1 MVSGPYLEL
10 FAAIAAAAGTL
21 TGLLFVALSVA
32 PSRRARSASPVI
44 QQVRAA
50 AALQSF
56 TNALAV
62 SLFGLVPGTNIG
74 YPAVV
79 LSVIG
84 IAFTA
89 ASVRSVITSR
99 VATPQKLRHLE
110 LVVLLL
116 LIYGTE
122 LIAGITLLGQP
133 ASRGPAQVIGYALIG
148 SLLVGVARAWEIVG
162 EVDTGI
168 WNSLATL
175 VGRTRVP
182 DDSNA
187 DPDGVSDGTS
197 DGASDGAS
205 DGDQG

>member
-1 MVSGPYLEL
+1 MDGGSVISGPYLDL
-10 FAAIAAAAGTL
+10 FAAIAAASGTL
-21 TGLLFVALSVA
+21 TGLLFVALSVS

-84 IAFTA
+84 IAFTGA
-89 ASVRSVITSR
+89 AVRSVMTSR
-99 VATPQKLRHLE
+99 ATTPQKLRQLE

-116 LIYGTE
+116 LIFGAE
-122 LIAGITLLGQP
+122 LIAGIALLSQP
-133 ASRGPAQVIGYALIG
+133 ASQAPAQTIGYALIG

-175 VGRTRVP
+175 VGRTRMP
-182 DDSNA
+182 DVQNVDR
-187 DPDGVSDGTS
+187 DGVSEG
-197 DGASDGAS
+197 GRV
-205 DGDQG
+205 

>member
-1 MVSGPYLEL
+1 MISGAYIDL
-10 FAAIAAAAGTL
+10 FAAIAAASGTL
-21 TGLLFVALSVA
+21 TGLLFVALSVT

-50 AALQSF
+50 AALQAF
-56 TNALAV
+56 TNGLAV
-62 SLFGLVPGTNIG
+62 SLFGLVPDTNIG

-89 ASVRSVITSR
+89 AAVRSVMASR
-99 VATPQKLRHLE
+99 ATTLQKIRQLE

-116 LIYGTE
+116 LIFGTE
-122 LIAGITLLGQP
+122 LIAGIVLLSQP
-133 ASRGPAQVIGYALIG
+133 ASQAPAQTIGYALIG
-148 SLLVGVARAWEIVG
+148 SLLVGVARAWEMVG

-175 VGRTRVP
+175 VGRTRMPGVE
-182 DDSNA
+182 DA
-187 DPDGVSDGTS
+187 DRDGVSE
-197 DGASDGAS
+197 GASDREGGS
-205 DGDQG
+205 TIEP